1 MSSIVYEPLKL
12 MRKDGKMVD
21 AVYYNNADI
30 ENVEILNIK
39 ELKFEGKAVKDIKKA
54 DIHNA
59 VLKNED
65 KIYMQNN
72 KTKMVAGLSKKHLN
86 KIISTIFT
94 RDIESRYAYIKKELI
109 SNVDT
114 IFYKSI
120 PILRHNELKRP
131 LLFDTQIIHRFAVPI
146 KIGGLFFLAMITVKE
161 RLDYKEV
168 MIDEFSIYDL
178 YSKHSDIENNCDI
191 NLLINF
197 VKQNLLSIY

>member
-1 MSSIVYEPLKL
+1 MPNFFSSE
-12 MRKDGKMVD
+12 
-21 AVYYNNADI
+21 
-30 ENVEILNIK
+30 E
-39 ELKFEGKAVKDIKKA
+39 ELRE
-54 DIHNA
+54 
-59 VLKNED
+59 
-65 KIYMQNN
+65 
-72 KTKMVAGLSKKHLN
+72 
-86 KIISTIFT
+86 
-94 RDIESRYAYIKKELI
+94 KKELI

-120 PILRHNELKRP
+120 PILRYNELKRP
-131 LLFDTQIIHRFAVPI
+131 LLFNTQIIHRFAVPI

-197 VKQNLLSIY
+197 VKENLLSIY